1 MATLDDITLGDIELD
16 PLAGLTLDDIEI
28 QPAEGS
34 GFWRQALDLP
44 VSALGGTVT
53 GLKGMTDLFGANN
66 PVSQELASYQQFYN
80 QSLSPEGQADQQE
93 VARIMQEAQDKGMW
107 EQIKAGG
114 RAFAVAPLD
123 TAAQSLGTM
132 APIVATGLAGR
143 AVGLG
148 AKGVQAVQ
156 AGAGAGMNTGIV
168 KDSIYQDT
176 KNFLLRSGKSEE
188 EADRVALEAQSYG
201 GQNVDQLLL
210 AAGLGAADALF
221 GAEKIL
227 GNAISKTG
235 KEVTGGVIVNAL
247 KTGVSEAIPE
257 AAQGGQ
263 EAMAPNIALQR
274 EGYSVPTMRGVFA
287 QGTME
292 GLAGFAAGAP
302 VGAAE
307 GMAPRL
313 DDRNLPT
320 MQVGPQPSSFTP
332 QPAAD
337 TVEIQET
344 FGDPTT
350 AAAEPAQ
357 EQAAP
362 ASYNPDDFEVVE
374 EPSETI
380 VTEPPAAS
388 ASPESTQ
395 PATTVDTSAQ
405 EWADSLPSADKYLQK
420 NNKTDAPYSGGFQ
433 DGELLID
440 KYGENPYVYK
450 AQYIDPKTFLG
461 NLKLEGMTYEQVV
474 AMPTTQ
480 QYIEWYK
487 QGNEPPPISVV
498 VKQTEAEKGQLY
510 STDRRRVIAAIEAG
524 VSKIPALV
532 EVGRRDEVFAGMQQQ
547 PAPVPVQEKA
557 APKRA
562 AARPAPVAAPS
573 PFVLPRELSRSAPR
587 YGMAT
592 ISFSSD
598 LDRAAYVLAND
609 AVKPS
614 KAAPKFR
621 AAVEAAGLSVSEV
634 VEHGKKV
641 KAAIKQEAGGGA
653 APRSEVDIRL
663 PEIPFAATPDAPA
676 KRSRRRIKN
685 MTAQSGAIDL
695 SIVEDLVEYGK
706 TIYRAGMSF
715 GKWAGEM
722 VKEFGQGIAS
732 FLKQA
737 FDRIVQAYK
746 DSPYSDTTGAVGNVQ
761 PKRKPRQFEQ
771 RVSQAENV
779 SQETKDLIG
788 NDMYEVLRLEPLSQE
803 AAARLAEI
811 GVDAAER
818 SILLLADPKAVAT
831 PLDFAIAQHLQINL
845 DATGFP
851 ARAAA
856 ITRIISQK
864 ATSFG
869 QTISTLKMF
878 ARLSPEGIVQYANQT
893 IEEHINSLPPER
905 QQQIRT
911 AQDTMAQAEKDLSAT
926 RKTTAEDAII
936 NGTQGGEKIQDKL
949 KRRIPDKT
957 QKQST
962 NVSIRSVLTSQA
974 TKDEA
979 TKQITQILTDNG
991 ISHSE
996 ATALATAITSR
1007 FYTVLENARKAMAA
1021 NLKPRSGKGRMT
1033 AEKLAAQLRDG
1044 KLSDQDFIAALSQM
1058 VGLPAM
1064 TPATRA
1070 ELLKLANEY
1079 KAAKDDDIRLVT
1091 AGKIFERIHELVP
1104 PDFWT
1109 KVRTFRIIMML
1120 FSPKTWVK
1128 NIGGNSV
1135 QWTLNA
1141 GADSIVNGFVDPTLT
1156 AGKAAY
1162 LRARGKT
1169 PEQIA
1174 SATKRTSA
1182 FAKTG
1187 RLKALLTPISDLKKG
1202 YLWNQQN
1209 NPTANWWDNSKAA
1222 LDHLR
1227 VLSKLTT
1234 QNKFEMADI
1243 KDVGRRVFSN
1253 PFMAFLEGTTSIAL
1267 GGPDRGFWMSA
1278 YRASLAQREA
1288 AAKLNG
1294 EWAGLPS
1301 PEDIEGAQ
1309 ADAMA
1314 AIYQQKNSISDLGVG
1329 VRTELNKFS
1338 TRWAAKVIPGMT
1350 ETTQYGLGSMLVTFA
1365 QVPGALARTA
1375 INWSPLGTVNALYS
1389 AMNGIL
1395 WKSSAQ
1401 RFGKPFNQ
1409 AEFNKAFT
1417 QALGGTGIYIAGYWL
1432 YAMGIITASQEE
1444 DKDLEAMRK
1453 ALGMG
1458 QYSINLS
1465 ALKRML
1471 LSGNIWTKQPTLKDD
1486 AIYRYDWVQPV
1497 AITFAAGAEL
1507 AKMVETNDRN
1517 GIKKGLAGKAG
1528 MAAISLAAGAKSLE
1542 DLPLLSGLSSFMR
1555 TWGNEGMLAAVVKT
1569 VASEPSAFVPQ
1580 LVRQANQLNNN
1591 MIRETRGGD
1600 SGVLRAF
1607 NQLAANTPGVS
1618 DSYPVRFDVTGT
1630 PVERYQRN
1638 SNTLFNVLVSPATR
1652 NYGRVDPALAEVQR
1666 LMNATGSTEQIPR
1679 EVERT
1684 AEING
1689 RTVYLTNEQM
1699 SAHQYYVGN
1708 YTMSMFNWRM
1718 NSPRYVALPDEE
1730 KVKILVQDLKDVHA
1744 ATKSALF
1751 GHDVQRL
1758 TRRQRVMRSN
1768 LVNSPLGQS
1777 MPPR

>member
-1 MATLDDITLGDIELD
+1 
-16 PLAGLTLDDIEI
+16 
-28 QPAEGS
+28 
-34 GFWRQALDLP
+34 
-44 VSALGGTVT
+44 
-53 GLKGMTDLFGANN
+53 
-66 PVSQELASYQQFYN
+66 
-80 QSLSPEGQADQQE
+80 
-93 VARIMQEAQDKGMW
+93 
-107 EQIKAGG
+107 
-114 RAFAVAPLD
+114 
-123 TAAQSLGTM
+123 
-132 APIVATGLAGR
+132 
-143 AVGLG
+143 
-148 AKGVQAVQ
+148 
-156 AGAGAGMNTGIV
+156 
-168 KDSIYQDT
+168 
-176 KNFLLRSGKSEE
+176 
-188 EADRVALEAQSYG
+188 
-201 GQNVDQLLL
+201 
-210 AAGLGAADALF
+210 
-221 GAEKIL
+221 
-227 GNAISKTG
+227 
-235 KEVTGGVIVNAL
+235 
-247 KTGVSEAIPE
+247 
-257 AAQGGQ
+257 
-263 EAMAPNIALQR
+263 
-274 EGYSVPTMRGVFA
+274 
-287 QGTME
+287 
-292 GLAGFAAGAP
+292 
-302 VGAAE
+302 
-307 GMAPRL
+307 
-313 DDRNLPT
+313 
-320 MQVGPQPSSFTP
+320 
-332 QPAAD
+332 
-337 TVEIQET
+337 
-344 FGDPTT
+344 
-350 AAAEPAQ
+350 
-357 EQAAP
+357 
-362 ASYNPDDFEVVE
+362 
-374 EPSETI
+374 
-380 VTEPPAAS
+380 
-388 ASPESTQ
+388 
-395 PATTVDTSAQ
+395 
-405 EWADSLPSADKYLQK
+405 
-420 NNKTDAPYSGGFQ
+420 
-433 DGELLID
+433 
-440 KYGENPYVYK
+440 
-450 AQYIDPKTFLG
+450 
-461 NLKLEGMTYEQVV
+461 
-474 AMPTTQ
+474 
-480 QYIEWYK
+480 
-487 QGNEPPPISVV
+487 
-498 VKQTEAEKGQLY
+498 
-510 STDRRRVIAAIEAG
+510 
-524 VSKIPALV
+524 
-532 EVGRRDEVFAGMQQQ
+532 
-547 PAPVPVQEKA
+547 
-557 APKRA
+557 
-562 AARPAPVAAPS
+562 
-573 PFVLPRELSRSAPR
+573 
-587 YGMAT
+587 
-592 ISFSSD
+592 
-598 LDRAAYVLAND
+598 
-609 AVKPS
+609 
-614 KAAPKFR
+614 
-621 AAVEAAGLSVSEV
+621 
-634 VEHGKKV
+634 
-641 KAAIKQEAGGGA
+641 
-653 APRSEVDIRL
+653 
-663 PEIPFAATPDAPA
+663 
-676 KRSRRRIKN
+676 
-685 MTAQSGAIDL
+685 
-695 SIVEDLVEYGK
+695 
-706 TIYRAGMSF
+706 
-715 GKWAGEM
+715 
-722 VKEFGQGIAS
+722 
-732 FLKQA
+732 
-737 FDRIVQAYK
+737 
-746 DSPYSDTTGAVGNVQ
+746 
-761 PKRKPRQFEQ
+761 
-771 RVSQAENV
+771 
-779 SQETKDLIG
+779 
-788 NDMYEVLRLEPLSQE
+788 
-803 AAARLAEI
+803 
-811 GVDAAER
+811 
-818 SILLLADPKAVAT
+818 
-831 PLDFAIAQHLQINL
+831 
-845 DATGFP
+845 
-851 ARAAA
+851 
-856 ITRIISQK
+856 
-864 ATSFG
+864 
-869 QTISTLKMF
+869 MF
-878 ARLSPEGIVQYANQT
+878 ARLSPEGVVQYANQV

-905 QQQIRT
+905 QQQIRA

-949 KRRIPDKT
+949 KRRIPDKG
-957 QKQST
+957 QKQRT

-979 TKQITQILTDNG
+979 TKQITQILTESG
-991 ISHSE
+991 ISQSE
-996 ATALATAITSR
+996 ATSLATAITSR

-1079 KAAKDDDIRLVT
+1079 KAATDDDIRLVT

-1120 FSPKTWVK
+1120 FSPKTWAK

-1395 WKSSAQ
+1395 WKTSKQ
-1401 RFGKPFNQ
+1401 RIGKPFNQ

-1417 QALGGTGIYIAGYWL
+1417 QALGGTGIYVAGYWL

-1471 LSGNIWTKQPTLKDD
+1471 LSGNIWTKQPTLRDD

-1555 TWGNEGMLAAVVKT
+1555 TWGNEGMLAAVVRT

-1618 DSYPVRFDVTGT
+1618 DSYPVRFDITGT

-1758 TRRQRVMRSN
+1758 TRRQRVMRNN